1 MKERKLPFV
10 RPGRVQCLALF
21 LVVSLVCVAVR
32 PASSTEAAPSA
43 PAKKEKHD
51 GEKIFRGL
59 LFGEEGPISRKFPEI
74 WQRPDVIEQMN
85 TPAKARAWNSLKEKT
100 VVRIKKKDPTFFKRF
115 GDAMQSGDHFKIM
128 EAFGEAGKLITETIS
143 TSGAAQIDRKGEAR
157 VVNAST
163 NAAAAPAMETS
174 CDGGICVTSDE
185 YGNVYVDDDPAYY
198 TEGGSQD
205 ATAMACSVIAVC
217 AAAIALAVWKY
228 AAVVDVAA
236 VAYVAAVVV
245 AIWKWKY
252 KYSYSRMEIDSTHSF
267 YQEEIVNAVA
277 EELYYEDRPV
287 EYQYQAYE

>member
-1 MKERKLPFV
+1 MKDSKLPLAG
-10 RPGRVQCLALF
+10 PGRVQCLALF
-21 LVVSLVCVAVR
+21 LAVSLVCVAVS
-32 PASSTEAAPSA
+32 PFFATQAAPT
-43 PAKKEKHD
+43 AKNEKRD

-59 LFGEEGPISRKFPEI
+59 LFGEEGEISRMFPEL

-128 EAFGEAGKLITETIS
+128 EGFAEAGKLITETIS
-143 TSGAAQIDRKGEAR
+143 TNGVAQIDRKGEAR
-157 VVNAST
+157 VVKAST
-163 NAAAAPAMETS
+163 NAAAGAAAPAMETS
-174 CDGGICVTSDE
+174 CDAGICVTSDE

-205 ATAMACSVIAVC
+205 ATAMACSVVAVC

-236 VAYVAAVVV
+236 IAYVAAVVV

-252 KYSYSRMEIDSTHSF
+252 KYSYSRAEIDSTHSF

-277 EELYYEDRPV
+277 EGLYYEEQQV
-287 EYQYQAYE
+287 QYAYE